1 MYDIPQVTCGTAG
14 VPSMVVKGTGARMER
29 LLGQV
34 TKGLCVTGYDVHSK
48 ITSQDYD
55 NKTKI
60 FNFSRESNL

>member
-1 MYDIPQVTCGTAG
+1 
-14 VPSMVVKGTGARMER
+14 MVVKGTGARMER